1 MYLIA
6 KNTHMIFAGLSIG
19 GFVLRGFWHAGNS
32 GKLQSRATRILPHVS
47 DALFFATGVWL
58 VALLNL
64 DVMQHQWLLAKF
76 AGLFFYI
83 GLGMIAFRFGR
94 TPGIKVAAFLGAV
107 LSFAYIVGAAV
118 QKSPI
123 SWLG

>member
-1 MYLIA
+1 
-6 KNTHMIFAGLSIG
+6 FAGL
-19 GFVLRGFWHAGNS
+19 V
-32 GKLQSRATRILPHVS
+32 
-47 DALFFATGVWL
+47 
-58 VALLNL
+58 
-64 DVMQHQWLLAKF
+64 
-76 AGLFFYI
+76 FYI